1 VPLLVLMFL
10 PNVVNGIL
18 LPVILLLMLKLIND
32 RGIMGQWVNS
42 RWQNVIARLTT
53 GLLIALTV
61 IYLSIAILEAMG
73 ALTG

>member
-1 VPLLVLMFL
+1 
-10 PNVVNGIL
+10 VVNGIL

>member
-1 VPLLVLMFL
+1 MFL